1 MKIFRA
7 DAPLAGADDES
18 LGMTSSLVYR
28 SNLVEG
34 LKGYYLMANKLTKF
48 TKVRHERSWI
58 VVALLSRKERLVK
71 YEYPII

>member
-1 MKIFRA
+1 
-7 DAPLAGADDES
+7 
-18 LGMTSSLVYR
+18 MTSSLVYR